1 MSSQNIIRSR
11 FPPPTTQVSS
21 QASSPQERWQCSYEH
36 DFVDALGIIVVVVT
50 KHDMQEL
57 RRETTIVATKI
68 YQGKYLL

>member
-1 MSSQNIIRSR
+1 M
-11 FPPPTTQVSS
+11 
-21 QASSPQERWQCSYEH
+21 
-36 DFVDALGIIVVVVT
+36 DALGIIVVVVT

>member
-36 DFVDALGIIVVVVT
+36 DFVDALGIIVVVT